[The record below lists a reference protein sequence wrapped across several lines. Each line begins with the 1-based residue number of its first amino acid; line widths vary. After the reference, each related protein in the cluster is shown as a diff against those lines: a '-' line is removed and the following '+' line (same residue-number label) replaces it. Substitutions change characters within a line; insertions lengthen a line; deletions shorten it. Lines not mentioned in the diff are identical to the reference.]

1 MISALVTFD
10 PDVITIRGT
19 LSSQRAVDGLLE
31 FVAAAD
37 PDDRSVRN
45 ELTVNPE
52 APGADSVRFV
62 GLDPLP
68 YPEGTADIHP
78 SHAAE
83 LDRIATLLDTFPD
96 ITVVV
101 VGRADQRGPAE
112 RNLGIAERR
121 TEATIDHLVSRG
133 VDQAR
138 LTAMAIGESQ
148 LTSDADAEVA
158 YALNRRVEFVVYGL
172 GG

>member
-1 MISALVTFD
+1 
-10 PDVITIRGT
+10 
-19 LSSQRAVDGLLE
+19 
-31 FVAAAD
+31 
-37 PDDRSVRN
+37 
-45 ELTVNPE
+45 
-52 APGADSVRFV
+52 
-62 GLDPLP
+62 
-68 YPEGTADIHP
+68 
-78 SHAAE
+78 
-83 LDRIATLLDTFPD
+83 LLDAFPD
-96 ITVVV
+96 TTVVV

-121 TEATIDHLVSRG
+121 TEATIDHLVIRG
-133 VDQAR
+133 VDPAQ